1 MKVASYKGSP
11 IIAKPVFML
20 TIFRMIEDGSLLGNN
35 ITYSDELCNTYSVL
49 FKKYSNGKITP
60 LIYPYYYLN
69 SEEFYYVKGDTS
81 KRTPSVSFIKERIE
95 FAALDDEL
103 WDLLQDSSVRNDFR
117 EAIIKKF
124 LK

>member
-49 FKKYSNGKITP
+49 FKQYSTGRITP
-60 LIYPYYYLN
+60 VIYPYYYLN

-81 KRTPSVSFIKERIE
+81 KRTPSVSFVEERIE

-103 WDLLQDSSVRNDFR
+103 WDLLQDPSVRNDYR